1 MIFWSTVCPPLSL
14 LSHLNKSKAPGI
26 PLRAAVDDW
35 KLPCKRF
42 EGDMWWQQRFSE
54 FVTLFLVINPFGA
67 LPTFMEIAETLEP
80 PAQRKLALSATVI
93 SFAVLVFFVLA
104 GAFLLAQMG
113 ISIRAFQIS
122 GGILLFVIAL
132 DMIRGQTLTGHGK
145 EQGSMALAVY
155 PLAIPK
161 IAGPG
166 AMLTVV
172 LVTDDDRLNLAGQLT
187 TVGVLALVLAV
198 TFLILLAAVPISRLI
213 GTAGV
218 SVISRVMGMLL
229 AAMAVALVLGAV
241 GDWLNLP
248 KL

>member
-1 MIFWSTVCPPLSL
+1 
-14 LSHLNKSKAPGI
+14 
-26 PLRAAVDDW
+26 
-35 KLPCKRF
+35 
-42 EGDMWWQQRFSE
+42 MWWQQRLSE

-67 LPTFMEIAETLEP
+67 LPTFMEIAETLDP
-80 PAQRKLALSATVI
+80 RAQRRLALSATVI
-93 SFAVLVFFVLA
+93 SFAVLVFFVVA
-104 GAFLLAQMG
+104 GAFLLAEMG

-132 DMIRGQTLTGHGK
+132 DMIRGQTLSGHGT

-155 PLAIPK
+155 PVAIPK

-172 LVTDDDRLNLAGQLT
+172 LVTDDDRLNLTGQLT
-187 TVGVLALVLAV
+187 TVGVLALVLLV
-198 TFLILLAAVPISRLI
+198 TLVILLVAGPISRLI
-213 GTAGV
+213 GSAGV

>member
-1 MIFWSTVCPPLSL
+1 
-14 LSHLNKSKAPGI
+14 
-26 PLRAAVDDW
+26 
-35 KLPCKRF
+35 
-42 EGDMWWQQRFSE
+42 MWWQQRLSE

-67 LPTFMEIAETLEP
+67 LPTFMEIAETLDP
-80 PAQRKLALSATVI
+80 RAQRKLALSATVI
-93 SFAVLVFFVLA
+93 SFAVLVFFVVA
-104 GAFLLAQMG
+104 GAFLLAEMG

-187 TVGVLALVLAV
+187 TVGVLALVLGV
-198 TFLILLAAVPISRLI
+198 TLLILLAAGPISRLI

>member
-1 MIFWSTVCPPLSL
+1 
-14 LSHLNKSKAPGI
+14 
-26 PLRAAVDDW
+26 
-35 KLPCKRF
+35 
-42 EGDMWWQQRFSE
+42 
-54 FVTLFLVINPFGA
+54 
-67 LPTFMEIAETLEP
+67 
-80 PAQRKLALSATVI
+80 
-93 SFAVLVFFVLA
+93 
-104 GAFLLAQMG
+104 MG

-132 DMIRGQTLTGHGK
+132 DMIRGQTHGRAWP
-145 EQGSMALAVY
+145 ETRAASALAVY

-187 TVGVLALVLAV
+187 TVGVLVLVLV
-198 TFLILLAAVPISRLI
+198 VGLLILLAAGPISRLI

-241 GDWLNLP
+241 GDWLGLP

>member
-1 MIFWSTVCPPLSL
+1 
-14 LSHLNKSKAPGI
+14 
-26 PLRAAVDDW
+26 
-35 KLPCKRF
+35 
-42 EGDMWWQQRFSE
+42 
-54 FVTLFLVINPFGA
+54 
-67 LPTFMEIAETLEP
+67 
-80 PAQRKLALSATVI
+80 
-93 SFAVLVFFVLA
+93 
-104 GAFLLAQMG
+104 MG

-132 DMIRGQTLTGHGK
+132 DMVRGQSLSSGHGK

-166 AMLTVV
+166 AMLAVV
-172 LVTDDDRLNLAGQLT
+172 LLTDDERYNLPGQMM
-187 TVGVLALVLAV
+187 TVGLLALVLVIA
-198 TFLILLAAVPISRLI
+198 FLILLAAGPISRWI

-229 AAMAVALVLGAV
+229 AALAVTLVLGAL
-241 GDWLNLP
+241 GEWLSLP

>member
-1 MIFWSTVCPPLSL
+1 
-14 LSHLNKSKAPGI
+14 
-26 PLRAAVDDW
+26 
-35 KLPCKRF
+35 
-42 EGDMWWQQRFSE
+42 MWWQQRLSE

-67 LPTFMEIAETLEP
+67 LPTFMEIAETLDP
-80 PAQRKLALSATVI
+80 RAQRRLALSATVI
-93 SFAVLVFFVLA
+93 SFAVLVFFVVA
-104 GAFLLAQMG
+104 GAFLLAEMG

-132 DMIRGQTLTGHGK
+132 DMIRGQTPTGHGT

-155 PLAIPK
+155 PVAIPK

-172 LVTDDDRLNLAGQLT
+172 LVTDDDRLNLTGQLT
-187 TVGVLALVLAV
+187 TVCVLALVLLV
-198 TFLILLAAVPISRLI
+198 TLVILLVAGPISRLI
-213 GTAGV
+213 GSAGV

>member
-1 MIFWSTVCPPLSL
+1 
-14 LSHLNKSKAPGI
+14 
-26 PLRAAVDDW
+26 
-35 KLPCKRF
+35 
-42 EGDMWWQQRFSE
+42 MWWQQKLSE

-67 LPTFMEIAETLEP
+67 LPAFLDIAATLDAR
-80 PAQRKLALSATVI
+80 AQRKLAFNAALI
-93 SFAVLVFFVLA
+93 SFVVLVFFVFA
-104 GAFLLAQMG
+104 GAFLLQEMG

-132 DMIRGQTLTGHGK
+132 EMIRGQSLASAPAAGQGHA
-145 EQGSMALAVY
+145 ALAVY

-172 LVTDDDRLNLAGQLT
+172 LLTDDDRYNLAGQLG
-187 TVGVLALVLAV
+187 TVGLLALVLVIAC
-198 TFLILLAAVPISRLI
+198 LLMLAAGPISRLI

-229 AAMAVALVLGAV
+229 AALAVSMVLGAV

>member
-1 MIFWSTVCPPLSL
+1 
-14 LSHLNKSKAPGI
+14 
-26 PLRAAVDDW
+26 
-35 KLPCKRF
+35 
-42 EGDMWWQQRFSE
+42 MWWQQRLSE

-67 LPTFMEIAETLEP
+67 LPTFMEIAEALDP
-80 PAQRKLALSATVI
+80 RAQRKLALSATVI

-187 TVGVLALVLAV
+187 TVGVLALVLVV
-198 TFLILLAAVPISRLI
+198 TLLILLAAVPISRLI

>member
-1 MIFWSTVCPPLSL
+1 
-14 LSHLNKSKAPGI
+14 
-26 PLRAAVDDW
+26 
-35 KLPCKRF
+35 
-42 EGDMWWQQRFSE
+42 MWWQQRFSE
-54 FVTLFLVINPFGA
+54 FVTLFLVINPFDA
-67 LPTFMEIAETLEP
+67 LPTFMEIAAKLHP
-80 PAQRKLALSATVI
+80 RAQRKLALHAIVI
-93 SFAVLVFFVLA
+93 SFAVLAFFVFA
-104 GAFLLAQMG
+104 GAFLLEHMG
-113 ISIRAFQIS
+113 ISIRAFQIA

-132 DMIRGQTLTGHGK
+132 DMIRGHSYTSGHGK

-166 AMLTVV
+166 AMLAVV

-187 TVGVLALVLAV
+187 TVGVLALVLV
-198 TFLILLAAVPISRLI
+198 VGLLILLAAGPISRLI

>member
-1 MIFWSTVCPPLSL
+1 
-14 LSHLNKSKAPGI
+14 
-26 PLRAAVDDW
+26 
-35 KLPCKRF
+35 
-42 EGDMWWQQRFSE
+42 MWWQQRLSE

-67 LPTFMEIAETLEP
+67 LPTFMEIAETLDP
-80 PAQRKLALSATVI
+80 RAQRKLALSATVI
-93 SFAVLVFFVLA
+93 SFAVLVFFIVA

-187 TVGVLALVLAV
+187 TVGVLALVLVV

>member
-1 MIFWSTVCPPLSL
+1 
-14 LSHLNKSKAPGI
+14 
-26 PLRAAVDDW
+26 
-35 KLPCKRF
+35 
-42 EGDMWWQQRFSE
+42 MWWQQRLSE

-67 LPTFMEIAETLEP
+67 LPTFMEIAATLDP
-80 PAQRKLALSATVI
+80 RAQRRLALSATVI
-93 SFAVLVFFVLA
+93 SFAVLVFFIVA

-187 TVGVLALVLAV
+187 TVGVLALVLVV

>member
-1 MIFWSTVCPPLSL
+1 
-14 LSHLNKSKAPGI
+14 
-26 PLRAAVDDW
+26 
-35 KLPCKRF
+35 
-42 EGDMWWQQRFSE
+42 
-54 FVTLFLVINPFGA
+54 VTLFLVINPFGA
-67 LPTFMEIAETLEP
+67 LPTFMEIAETLDP
-80 PAQRKLALSATVI
+80 RAQRKLALSATVI
-93 SFAVLVFFVLA
+93 SFAVLVFFIVA

-187 TVGVLALVLAV
+187 TVGVLALVLVV
-198 TFLILLAAVPISRLI
+198 TLLILLAAVPISRLI

>member
-1 MIFWSTVCPPLSL
+1 
-14 LSHLNKSKAPGI
+14 
-26 PLRAAVDDW
+26 
-35 KLPCKRF
+35 
-42 EGDMWWQQRFSE
+42 
-54 FVTLFLVINPFGA
+54 
-67 LPTFMEIAETLEP
+67 
-80 PAQRKLALSATVI
+80 
-93 SFAVLVFFVLA
+93 
-104 GAFLLAQMG
+104 MG

-132 DMIRGQTLTGHGK
+132 DMIRGQTLSGHGGEK
-145 EQGSMALAVY
+145 GSMALAVY

-187 TVGVLALVLAV
+187 TVGVLVLVLV
-198 TFLILLAAVPISRLI
+198 VGLLILLAAAPISRLI

-241 GDWLNLP
+241 GDWLGLP

>member
-1 MIFWSTVCPPLSL
+1 
-14 LSHLNKSKAPGI
+14 
-26 PLRAAVDDW
+26 
-35 KLPCKRF
+35 
-42 EGDMWWQQRFSE
+42 MWWQQRLSE

-67 LPTFMEIAETLEP
+67 LPTFMEIAETLDP
-80 PAQRKLALSATVI
+80 RAQRRLALSATVI
-93 SFAVLVFFVLA
+93 SFAVLVFFVVA

-132 DMIRGQTLTGHGK
+132 DMIRGQTLSGHGT

-187 TVGVLALVLAV
+187 TVGVLALVLVV
-198 TFLILLAAVPISRLI
+198 TLLILLAAVPISRLI

-241 GDWLNLP
+241 GDWLGLP

>member
-1 MIFWSTVCPPLSL
+1 
-14 LSHLNKSKAPGI
+14 
-26 PLRAAVDDW
+26 
-35 KLPCKRF
+35 
-42 EGDMWWQQRFSE
+42 
-54 FVTLFLVINPFGA
+54 
-67 LPTFMEIAETLEP
+67 
-80 PAQRKLALSATVI
+80 VI
-93 SFAVLVFFVLA
+93 SFAVLVFFIVA

-187 TVGVLALVLAV
+187 TVGVLALVLVV
-198 TFLILLAAVPISRLI
+198 TLLILLAAVPISRLI

>member
-1 MIFWSTVCPPLSL
+1 
-14 LSHLNKSKAPGI
+14 
-26 PLRAAVDDW
+26 
-35 KLPCKRF
+35 
-42 EGDMWWQQRFSE
+42 MWWQQRLSE

-67 LPTFMEIAETLEP
+67 LPTFMEIAEALDP
-80 PAQRKLALSATVI
+80 RAQRKLALSATVI

-145 EQGSMALAVY
+145 AQGSMALAVY

-187 TVGVLALVLAV
+187 TVGVLALVLVV
-198 TFLILLAAVPISRLI
+198 TLLILLAAVPISRLI
-213 GTAGV
+213 GAAGV

>member
-1 MIFWSTVCPPLSL
+1 
-14 LSHLNKSKAPGI
+14 
-26 PLRAAVDDW
+26 
-35 KLPCKRF
+35 
-42 EGDMWWQQRFSE
+42 MWWQQRLSE

-67 LPTFMEIAETLEP
+67 LPTFMEIAETLDP
-80 PAQRKLALSATVI
+80 RAQRKLALSATVI
-93 SFAVLVFFVLA
+93 SFVVLVFFVFA

-132 DMIRGQTLTGHGK
+132 DMIRGQTFASGQGK

-172 LVTDDDRLNLAGQLT
+172 LVTDDDRLNLAGQMA
-187 TVGVLALVLAV
+187 TVGMLALVLVVAL
-198 TFLILLAAVPISRLI
+198 LILLAAGPISRLI

-241 GDWLNLP
+241 GDWLGLP

>member
-1 MIFWSTVCPPLSL
+1 
-14 LSHLNKSKAPGI
+14 
-26 PLRAAVDDW
+26 
-35 KLPCKRF
+35 
-42 EGDMWWQQRFSE
+42 MWWQLKLSE
-54 FVTLFLVINPFGA
+54 FVTLFLVINPIGV
-67 LPTFMEIAETLEP
+67 LPVFLSIAGGLDQ
-80 PAQRKLALSATVI
+80 PAQRKLALDATLI
-93 SFAVLVFFVLA
+93 SFAVLVFFIFA

-187 TVGVLALVLAV
+187 TVGVLALVLVV
-198 TFLILLAAVPISRLI
+198 TLLILLAAVPISRLI
-213 GTAGV
+213 GAAGV

>member
-1 MIFWSTVCPPLSL
+1 
-14 LSHLNKSKAPGI
+14 
-26 PLRAAVDDW
+26 
-35 KLPCKRF
+35 
-42 EGDMWWQQRFSE
+42 MWWQQRLSE

-67 LPTFMEIAETLEP
+67 LPTFMEIAETLDP
-80 PAQRKLALSATVI
+80 RAQRRLALSATVI
-93 SFAVLVFFVLA
+93 SFAVLVFFIVA

-187 TVGVLALVLAV
+187 TVGVLALVLVV

>member
-1 MIFWSTVCPPLSL
+1 
-14 LSHLNKSKAPGI
+14 
-26 PLRAAVDDW
+26 
-35 KLPCKRF
+35 
-42 EGDMWWQQRFSE
+42 MWWQQRLSE

-80 PAQRKLALSATVI
+80 RAQRRLALSATVI

-187 TVGVLALVLAV
+187 TVGVLALVLVV